1 MRTSEIIRKAD
12 MTIGDLASGGL
23 LEDEQAAAFIRKLH
37 EFPTMLN
44 MTRQVTMSSPQRQ
57 INKIGFGSR
66 IMRAG
71 VSATPLGVSDRSK
84 PTTEQVLLVSKE
96 SIAEVRLPYD
106 VIEDQI
112 EQGHNLGVNQGM
124 NSGDPVTGSFADT
137 IITLM
142 AQRAALDLEELMILG
157 DTGSGDTYLAQLD
170 GLLVQATSNVLDA
183 AGAPVNRTLFKNAMQ
198 TMPSQY
204 LRDRVSQRHFLS
216 VNNETE
222 YRDQVANRETALG
235 DAQANG
241 DTRVRPFGV
250 TVEPVALMP
259 GDQGLM
265 TLPANI
271 IWGIQRQISIE
282 VDKDIQSRVFIIV
295 LTIRNDFKFEEEE
308 AVVKF
313 NNISGS

>member
-12 MTIGDLASGGL
+12 MAIGDLASGGL
-23 LEDEQAAAFIRKLH
+23 LEDEQSAAFIRKLH

-44 MTRQVTMSSPQRQ
+44 MTRMIPMSSPQRQ
-57 INKIGFGSR
+57 INKIGFGTR

-71 VSATPLGVSDRSK
+71 ASATPLGLSDRSK
-84 PTTEQVLLVSKE
+84 PTTEQITLVSKE

-112 EQGHNLGVNQGM
+112 EQGHSLGVSQGS
-124 NSGDPVTGSFADT
+124 NSGNPVSGSFSDT
-137 IITLM
+137 IISMM
-142 AQRAALDLEELMILG
+142 AARAALDLEELMILG
-157 DTGSGDTYLAQLD
+157 DTGSGDPYLAQLD

-183 AGAPVNRTLFKNAMQ
+183 AGVPVNRSLFKNAMQ

-204 LRDRVSQRHFLS
+204 LRDRVNQRHFLS

-250 TVEPVALMP
+250 SVEPVALMP
-259 GDQGLM
+259 GTSGLM
-265 TLPANI
+265 TLPQNI
-271 IWGIQRQISIE
+271 IWGVQRQISIE

-308 AVVKF
+308 AVVKYT
-313 NNISGS
+313 NISGS